1 MQVTGPMAAAA
12 SSSDSLPAKHFN
24 IFMVDNWN
32 QSEFKQISQL
42 TDLKFGECTFSLSI
56 QYFAFYICKR

>member
-1 MQVTGPMAAAA
+1 MQVTGPMPAAA

-32 QSEFKQISQL
+32 QSEFKQISQF
-42 TDLKFGECTFSLSI
+42 TDLKFGNARYPS
-56 QYFAFYICKR
+56 QYNTIAFHIC